1 MTLKHNKAVLFA
13 NGDFPCPERLLNQI
27 ADGDFLVAVD
37 GGLSHMTRHGL
48 SPDLIIGD
56 LDSANP
62 DDVSRFK
69 AQGVDIRKFPREK
82 NETDLELALAAVLEM
97 SFHTIW
103 ITAAFG
109 KRLDQTLGN
118 IFLLSSDDLAN
129 CDIRLIDGQQEVFLI
144 RQSASITGE
153 PGQRVSLLPFNIM
166 KHSYSLLILLILSSM
181 LAGCVN
187 DTSSDEAR
195 ILTVMT
201 HDSFAIS
208 EDLIAEFE
216 SEHDIKV
223 SFVRSGDAGRAL
235 NQAILS
241 KENPIADIFYGVDNT
256 FLTRALQENIFE
268 AYASPLLSEIPDNY
282 QIDPDNFAL
291 PVDYGD
297 VCINYDRSF
306 FEESNLE
313 IPATLEVLTE
323 PEYAGLLVTEN
334 PATSSPGL
342 AFLMATIAQYGEEN
356 YLNYWMALKENDLV
370 VVSDWETAY
379 YTNFSGSTGQGPQPM
394 VVSYSSSPAAEVIFA
409 ESELE
414 KAPTA
419 SIVGP
424 NTCYRQVEFV
434 GILRGTENRDM
445 AEDFIDF
452 MLSVPFQEDIPMQMF
467 VYPVNQNAA
476 LPQAFVEN
484 VQIPDEPASLSP
496 QMIDQNR
503 EKWIKAWTDLVLD

>member
-1 MTLKHNKAVLFA
+1 M
-13 NGDFPCPERLLNQI
+13 I
-27 ADGDFLVAVD
+27 
-37 GGLSHMTRHGL
+37 
-48 SPDLIIGD
+48 
-56 LDSANP
+56 
-62 DDVSRFK
+62 
-69 AQGVDIRKFPREK
+69 
-82 NETDLELALAAVLEM
+82 
-97 SFHTIW
+97 
-103 ITAAFG
+103 
-109 KRLDQTLGN
+109 
-118 IFLLSSDDLAN
+118 
-129 CDIRLIDGQQEVFLI
+129 
-144 RQSASITGE
+144 
-153 PGQRVSLLPFNIM
+153 NIM

-313 IPATLEVLTE
+313 IPATLEALTE

-394 VVSYSSSPAAEVIFA
+394 VVSYNSSPAAEVIFA